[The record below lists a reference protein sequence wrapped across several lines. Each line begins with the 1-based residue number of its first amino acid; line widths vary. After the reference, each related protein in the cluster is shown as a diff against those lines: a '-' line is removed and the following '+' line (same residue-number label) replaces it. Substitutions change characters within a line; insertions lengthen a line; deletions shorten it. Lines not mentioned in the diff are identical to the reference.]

1 MARNLITIDEVVN
14 DFILSVGQDDFASD
28 ATDTLVRN
36 LALRGLREFGFDMLK
51 IVKSIKLPVNQDL
64 KTVDLPDDYVDI
76 IKIGYVGNDGL
87 VYIFGHNKNINYSQ
101 AYVKDAS
108 GIPIDTDGDGV
119 YDREDDKGE
128 VELFQSAKGYD
139 QFIFRNFLYDNSYGA
154 VYGLG
159 GGHYSGE
166 YRMNHEQ
173 NRIELSIGG
182 NLDTVVIE
190 YVADEARSSNP
201 SVNIYAEPAL
211 RSYIYYKLIE
221 RKNAVPQGEKARARQ
236 EYYNEKR
243 LANARIKS
251 FNKDE
256 ALKTIRKNFKQSP
269 KY

>member
-1 MARNLITIDEVVN
+1 
-14 DFILSVGQDDFASD
+14 
-28 ATDTLVRN
+28 
-36 LALRGLREFGFDMLK
+36 
-51 IVKSIKLPVNQDL
+51 
-64 KTVDLPDDYVDI
+64 
-76 IKIGYVGNDGL
+76 
-87 VYIFGHNKNINYSQ
+87 
-101 AYVKDAS
+101 
-108 GIPIDTDGDGV
+108 
-119 YDREDDKGE
+119 
-128 VELFQSAKGYD
+128 
-139 QFIFRNFLYDNSYGA
+139 
-154 VYGLG
+154 
-159 GGHYSGE
+159 
-166 YRMNHEQ
+166 MNHEQ

>member
-51 IVKSIKLPVNQDL
+51 IVKSIKLPVNKSL
-64 KTVDLPDDYVDI
+64 RTVNLPDDYVDI
-76 IKIGYVGNDGL
+76 IKIGYVGSDGL

-101 AYVKDAS
+101 IYVTDAS
-108 GIPIDTDGDGV
+108 GNPIDSDGDGV
-119 YDREDDKGE
+119 YDRVDNKGTI
-128 VELFQSAKGYD
+128 ELTQSVKGYD
-139 QFIFRNFLYDNSYGA
+139 QYIFRNFLYDNSYGA

-159 GGHYSGE
+159 GGHYNGE
-166 YRMNHEQ
+166 YRVNHEQ
-173 NRIELSIGG
+173 NRIELAVG
-182 NLDTVVIE
+182 DTIDYVVIE

-201 SVNIYAEPAL
+201 SVHIYAEPAL
-211 RSYIYYKLIE
+211 RSYIYYRLVE
-221 RKNAVPQGEKARARQ
+221 RKNTVPLGEKARARQ
-236 EYYNEKR
+236 EYYNERR
-243 LANARIKS
+243 LANARLKS

-256 ALKTIRKNFKQSP
+256 AFKTIRKNFKQSP